1 TPRYIRPCRR
11 LAARGRTVVR
21 GRARDSGYRSW
32 QSRGPRV
39 PRDRTSMPAR
49 FRPDLP
55 HGDRHRRPR
64 PPGTHRPRVCR
75 APPRSRP
82 RLPEPARTTPP
93 GTAVWNSWPFS
104 SGFGDRE
111 VERFDGS
118 QRIERLPELLWV
130 PDRHNGE
137 RFGMQVLPRDAEHVG
152 LGHRRQRLLI
162 LLDEVLG
169 IAEILI
175 GEQA

>member
-1 TPRYIRPCRR
+1 
-11 LAARGRTVVR
+11 
-21 GRARDSGYRSW
+21 
-32 QSRGPRV
+32 
-39 PRDRTSMPAR
+39 
-49 FRPDLP
+49 
-55 HGDRHRRPR
+55 
-64 PPGTHRPRVCR
+64 R

-175 GEQA
+175 GEQAAKRLRARIEGKDEAVKRGFLGGLQLVVGDFGRADLL